1 MPRRSPAALS
11 ASIRAAGE
19 RLFRE
24 RGYSRVTVREIA
36 AEAQVDPAVV
46 VRRFGSKEALFLE
59 VMQVSIEERPELDVP
74 LRDFGRSFVASL
86 LADERDT
93 QAVFLA
99 LVRGGSEP
107 AIGARLHA
115 VHEEAFVAPL
125 RARMTGPD
133 ADLRARLA
141 AALVGGL
148 LHSMWVVGDEVLLA
162 TDHEQIV
169 ERYGDALQGL
179 LTPADRSGPPASA

>member
-1 MPRRSPAALS
+1 MPRRSPADLS
-11 ASIRAAGE
+11 AGIREAAE

-24 RGYSRVTVREIA
+24 RGYSRVTIREIA

-46 VRRFGSKEALFLE
+46 IRRSGSKEALFLE
-59 VMQVSIEERPELDVP
+59 VMQVSIRDRPELDVP
-74 LRDFGRSFVASL
+74 LQDFGRTF
-86 LADERDT
+86 LATMLEDERDT

-107 AIGARLHA
+107 AIGARLRA

-125 RARMTGPD
+125 RARMAGSD

-162 TDHEQIV
+162 TDHDRIV
-169 ERYGDALQGL
+169 ERYGDALQSL
-179 LTPADRSGPPASA
+179 LTPGT